1 MTTFQLA
8 FTLEQGSFVVDI
20 DVGVNA
26 RALALFG
33 PSGSGKT
40 SLLEAVAG
48 LRRPRRGRIAI
59 GTHDLFDE
67 ARRVDVPPRHR
78 RIGYVPQD
86 TLLFPHLDVRR
97 NVLYGR
103 RPGPKPALET
113 LIALLELEPL
123 MDRAVASLSG
133 GERQRVAIA
142 RALYS
147 GPEVLLLDEPLAAVD
162 FPRRRRIVA
171 ALLRIRD
178 ELRLPIVY
186 VTHAVDEA
194 VEVADCAIVL
204 DTGRVTACGPPRE
217 VLRS

>member
-1 MTTFQLA
+1 MTTFQLS
-8 FTLEQGSFVVDI
+8 FTLRQGSFVVDI
-20 DVGVNA
+20 DNRLDG

-48 LRRPRRGRIAI
+48 LRRPERGRIAI
-59 GTHDLFDE
+59 GTHVLFDE
-67 ARRVDVPPRHR
+67 GRRVDVAPRHR

-86 TLLFPHLDVRR
+86 TLLFPHLDVRG

-113 LIALLELEPL
+113 LITLLELEPL
-123 MDRAVASLSG
+123 MDRSVASLSG

-178 ELRLPIVY
+178 DLRLPLVY
-186 VTHAVDEA
+186 VTHAVEEA
-194 VEVADCAIVL
+194 LEVADCAIVL
-204 DTGRVTACGPPRE
+204 DAGRVIACGSPGE

>member
-1 MTTFQLA
+1 MTTFQLS
-8 FTLEQGSFVVDI
+8 FTLRQGPFVVDI
-20 DVGVNA
+20 DLGVNG
-26 RALALFG
+26 RAVALFG

-48 LRRPRRGRIAI
+48 LRRPQSGRIAI

-67 ARRVDVPPRHR
+67 ARRVDVPSRDR

-103 RPGPKPALET
+103 RPGPKPPLET

-123 MDRAVASLSG
+123 MDRAVATLSG

-162 FPRRRRIVA
+162 YARRRRIVA

-178 ELRLPIVY
+178 DLGLPIMY
-186 VTHAVDEA
+186 VTHTVDEA
-194 VEVADCAIVL
+194 VAVADTAIVL

>member
-1 MTTFQLA
+1 MTNFQLS
-8 FTLEQGSFVVDI
+8 FTLQQGSFVVDI
-20 DVGVNA
+20 DVRLNG

-40 SLLEAVAG
+40 SVLEAVAG
-48 LRRPRRGRIAI
+48 LRRPKHGRIAI
-59 GTHDLFDE
+59 GTHDLFDD
-67 ARRVDVPPRHR
+67 ARRVDVAPRHR

-103 RPGPKPALET
+103 RPGPRPSLEALIT
-113 LIALLELEPL
+113 LLELETL
-123 MDRAVASLSG
+123 MDRAVGSLSG

-186 VTHAVDEA
+186 VTHVVDEA

-204 DTGRVTACGPPRE
+204 DTGRATACGPPRE